1 MTILR
6 KCRFLLFSVASLFVL
21 LPPFSQNHLSLLAQ
35 SKFQT
40 LIDDKGT
47 EMILIPAAEFHA
59 GATVD
64 KALNYC
70 KTLYPDDSDTCS
82 LESFNEFHLV
92 DEPSSI
98 TLSTFYIDKYEVAVG
113 SYLECVKSDV
123 CDLQPIEQ
131 QYYSLIDDL
140 KVETDL
146 PVSGITYYDAAI
158 YCAWRGARLP
168 NEAEWEY
175 AAAGSENV
183 SFSWGND
190 TTQIPAN
197 YCDES
202 CSRVKNPVSNDG
214 FSELAPVTAYEDG
227 KSWAGVYNLS
237 GNVSEWTST
246 RLLTGDGAGNDIRI
260 VKGGNYGSGL
270 QELVVWMRVPTG
282 ASIAR
287 NNGFRCAKEDFAN

>member
-1 MTILR
+1 MAVQR
-6 KCRFLLFSVASLFVL
+6 KCRAFLFHITSFLIPL
-21 LPPFSQNHLSLLAQ
+21 LSFCHNDSALLAQ
-35 SKFQT
+35 SELQT
-40 LIDDKGT
+40 ITDDKGV

-59 GATVD
+59 GATID
-64 KALNYC
+64 KVLNYC
-70 KTLYPDDSDTCS
+70 KALYPDNSDTCS
-82 LESFNEFHLV
+82 SESFNEFHLV
-92 DEPSSI
+92 DEPSLV
-98 TLSTFYIDKYEVAVG
+98 TLSAFYIDKYEVAVD

-123 CDLQPIEQ
+123 CVMQPVEQ
-131 QYYSLIDDL
+131 QYYALLDNL

-146 PVSGITYYDAAI
+146 PVSGITYYDAAV

-168 NEAEWEY
+168 REAEWEY

-190 TTQIPAN
+190 INQIPAN
-197 YCDES
+197 YCDKN
-202 CSRVKNPVSNDG
+202 CSRAKNPISNDG
-214 FSELAPVTAYEDG
+214 FSELAPVTAYVDG

-246 RLLTGDGAGNDIRI
+246 RLTVGEGTGNDIRI

-270 QELVVWMRVPTG
+270 QELLVWMRIPTG

-287 NNGFRCAKEDFAN
+287 NNGFRCAKKVL